1 MAYQTDAVKN
11 AQKIFYYLLEH
22 HELREENAPALY
34 KAYIEQNEV
43 QELVKS
49 QANIA
54 DCSIA
59 AYSGVIYLIP
69 NEDNY
74 FLGATDKDYYL
85 VQFVILVLLLEF
97 YDGQGSSSKT
107 RDFILLGELQN
118 SITDRLNE
126 GVARYSEDEQS
137 QNGMAFTAMREVYE
151 SLKSDEKSSRKKTT
165 KEGFMSGILRFLQE
179 QGLIDY
185 IEQDEMIKTT
195 RKLDNFMDWEL
206 LNKNKFYRIQKI
218 IGAEKNEQN

>member
-49 QANIA
+49 QADIA

-74 FLGATDKDYYL
+74 FLGYSKGQMKKSFA
-85 VQFVILVLLLEF
+85 VVVPPIRIIIWCSLLF
-97 YDGQGSSSKT
+97 WCY
-107 RDFILLGELQN
+107 FW
-118 SITDRLNE
+118 
-126 GVARYSEDEQS
+126 
-137 QNGMAFTAMREVYE
+137 
-151 SLKSDEKSSRKKTT
+151 
-165 KEGFMSGILRFLQE
+165 
-179 QGLIDY
+179 
-185 IEQDEMIKTT
+185 
-195 RKLDNFMDWEL
+195 NFMMGRAVVLKRE
-206 LNKNKFYRIQKI
+206 I
-218 IGAEKNEQN
+218 ISY

>member
-49 QANIA
+49 QADIA

-74 FLGATDKDYYL
+74 FLGYSKGQMKKSFVVVVPPIRIIIWCSLLSWYY
-85 VQFVILVLLLEF
+85 FW
-97 YDGQGSSSKT
+97 
-107 RDFILLGELQN
+107 
-118 SITDRLNE
+118 
-126 GVARYSEDEQS
+126 
-137 QNGMAFTAMREVYE
+137 
-151 SLKSDEKSSRKKTT
+151 
-165 KEGFMSGILRFLQE
+165 
-179 QGLIDY
+179 
-185 IEQDEMIKTT
+185 
-195 RKLDNFMDWEL
+195 NFMMGRAVALKREIL
-206 LNKNKFYRIQKI
+206 SY
-218 IGAEKNEQN
+218 

>member
-49 QANIA
+49 QADIA

-74 FLGATDKDYYL
+74 FLGYSKGQMKKELCRSGATDKDYYL

-126 GVARYSEDEQS
+126 GVERYSEDEQS
-137 QNGMAFTAMREVYE
+137 QNGMAFTAMRE
-151 SLKSDEKSSRKKTT
+151 
-165 KEGFMSGILRFLQE
+165 
-179 QGLIDY
+179 
-185 IEQDEMIKTT
+185 
-195 RKLDNFMDWEL
+195 
-206 LNKNKFYRIQKI
+206 
-218 IGAEKNEQN
+218 